1 MAEDKDLMLQELLG
15 MLGEN
20 PGEKIASAL
29 ESFGVGE
36 TEKKSPKE
44 ENGID
49 IEGFMKIAG
58 IMSELGTE
66 DDRSRLLHAL
76 KPFLSEEKREKV
88 DSAVKLLRL
97 ARMAE
102 AAGKQD
108 LLKNLKL

>member
-1 MAEDKDLMLQELLG
+1 MLSSLGIGED
-15 MLGEN
+15 N
-20 PGEKIASAL
+20 
-29 ESFGVGE
+29 
-36 TEKKSPKE
+36 TKKNDAKSSDS
-44 ENGID
+44 GID
-49 IEGFMKIAG
+49 IEGFMKMAG
-58 IMSELGTE
+58 ILSELGNE

-76 KPFLSEEKREKV
+76 KPFLSAEKQGKV